1 MKPEHG
7 FSRAP
12 KEEPEIPVLPF
23 IPLIAA
29 GVGGALGLVGAHKQ
43 ASAAKA
49 QQATIS
55 PLIAQQTETSKWA
68 LDQAKT
74 DIPAARSAL
83 SGPLAFWNKILS
95 GDRNAGMSAIGPS
108 ADLQA
113 GQTAAAN
120 RNQSEFAPRGGRRTL
135 MLGDQPLS
143 TVTSENQSLLNLR
156 TGSADK
162 VTGIGQI
169 LAQLG
174 LGETSA
180 ATGAGASAIQGAIGA
195 GNLQNQSSAQG
206 ADAYKG
212 VGASIGQALL
222 AIQAILKNKTG
233 GSIGGGSGGSDAGGG
248 APATWPTWASFA
260 PGIDPTQG
268 R

>member
-1 MKPEHG
+1 M
-7 FSRAP
+7 
-12 KEEPEIPVLPF
+12 PVLPF

-29 GVGGALGLVGAHKQ
+29 GVGGALGLVGAKKQ
-43 ASAAKA
+43 ADAVKA

-55 PLIAQQTETSKWA
+55 PLVAQQAATSKWA

-83 SGPLAFWNKILS
+83 GGPLTFWNKILS
-95 GDRNAGMSAIGPS
+95 GDRNAAMATAGPS
-108 ADLQA
+108 LDLQA

-120 RNQSEFAPRGGRRTL
+120 RNQNEFAVRGGRRTL
-135 MLGDQPLS
+135 MLGDQPMS
-143 TVTSENQSLLNLR
+143 AVTSENQTLLNLR

-162 VTGIGQI
+162 VTSIGQI

-180 ATGAGASAIQGAIGA
+180 ATGAGASAITGALGA
-195 GNLQNQSSAQG
+195 ANIQNQADAQS

-212 VGASIGQALL
+212 VGSSIGQALL
-222 AIQAILKNKTG
+222 AVQKILSNK
-233 GSIGGGSGGSDAGGG
+233 SSGSDTTTPSG
-248 APATWPTWASFA
+248 S
-260 PGIDPTQG
+260 PGINTNIPYIGTIFGSMDPTMG